1 MNVSNY
7 SLITCFRPFINFFL
21 GKRNYHTNFNFKFVK
36 VLSFIIY
43 KMQELLFVLIGT
55 ISGFLMGMV
64 GVGGGAIIIISLL
77 YLAHLPQKV
86 AQGTTLLIVAAP
98 VSLLAFYTYYKQGL
112 VNLKA
117 GFLIGIF
124 FLLFSFIGAKY
135 AAVVPGPL
143 LRKLLGLVLILMG
156 IKMSFFK

>member
-1 MNVSNY
+1 
-7 SLITCFRPFINFFL
+7 
-21 GKRNYHTNFNFKFVK
+21 
-36 VLSFIIY
+36 
-43 KMQELLFVLIGT
+43 MQELLFALIG
-55 ISGFLMGMV
+55 IFAGFLMGIV

-98 VSLLAFYTYYKQGL
+98 VSLLASYAYYKQNL

-117 GFLIGIF
+117 GVIIGFF

-135 AAVVPGPL
+135 ASVLPGHL
-143 LRKLLGLVLILMG
+143 LKKILGFVLILMG
-156 IKMSFFK
+156 VKMSLFR